1 MVQRADLIT
10 KLTNQSD
17 IFSDFLDDFSPH
29 PITGDIVRVR
39 NENSI
44 RQSIKNLILTNIGE
58 RFFNPNLGSSVYRM
72 LFEPLDS
79 TTLEDLNYHIKLTI
93 DNNEPRANLISVS
106 VLPVTEDNA
115 VSLNVVYSIINSQTP
130 QSLSVLIR
138 RVH

>member
-10 KLTNQSD
+10 QLTNKND
-17 IFSDFLDDFSPH
+17 IFSDFMNDFSPH
-29 PITGDIVRVR
+29 PITGDVVRIR

-58 RFFNPNLGSSVYRM
+58 RFFNPNVGSNVYRM

-79 TTLEDLNYHIKLTI
+79 VTLDDLNYFIKLTI
-93 DNNEPRANLISVS
+93 DNNEPRANLLSVS
-106 VLPVTEDNA
+106 ILPITDENSI
-115 VSLNVVYSIINSQTP
+115 SLNIVYSIINSSAP
-130 QSLSVLIR
+130 QSLNVLIR